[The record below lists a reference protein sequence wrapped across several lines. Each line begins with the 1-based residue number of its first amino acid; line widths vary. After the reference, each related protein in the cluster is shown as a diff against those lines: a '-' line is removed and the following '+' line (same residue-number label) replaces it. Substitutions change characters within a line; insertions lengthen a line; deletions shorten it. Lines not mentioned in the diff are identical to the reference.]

1 MVVELP
7 ESIKQQCHNFVVNYN
22 EEEVSFPNKFVHNK
36 TWKENN
42 EELEKITTDNLNV
55 V

>member
-7 ESIKQQCHNFVVNYN
+7 ELIKQQCHNFVENYN
-22 EEEVSFPNKFVHNK
+22 EEEVNFPNKFIHNK
-36 TWKENN
+36 TWKENDD
-42 EELEKITTDNLNV
+42 ELKNITTDILNV